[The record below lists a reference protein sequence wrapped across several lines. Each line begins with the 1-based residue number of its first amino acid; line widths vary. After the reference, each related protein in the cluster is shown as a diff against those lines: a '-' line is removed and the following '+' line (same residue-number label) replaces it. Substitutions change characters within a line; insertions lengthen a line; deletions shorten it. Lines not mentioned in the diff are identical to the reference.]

1 LREVAVIAPV
11 MPTYGRA
18 DYVFERGEGAYL
30 FTETGERF
38 LDFGCGIAVTSLGH
52 AHPHLVAALKE
63 QAERLWHTSNL
74 YRISGQ
80 ERLAERLVANS
91 FADSVFFGNSGA
103 EANEG
108 ALKMARRWQWAGGHP
123 ERYRTIAFN
132 GAFHG
137 RTLAT
142 ISAGGSA
149 KHLEG
154 FGPAVEGF
162 DHVPLHDSNALRQAI
177 TGETAAIIVEP
188 VQGEGGI
195 TPVDPQFLK
204 AIRAAA
210 DEFGLLVIYDEV
222 QCGMG
227 RTGKLFAHEWAG
239 VAPDIMAVAKALGGG
254 MPIGAVMA
262 TERVASA
269 MAPGTHGSTFGGN
282 PLATAVGNAVLDVM
296 LEPGFMAGVEAKA
309 KALRK
314 GLDALAL
321 KHPEMIVETR
331 GLGMMIGVKV
341 TPPVG
346 DVINALRE
354 KKLLTVPAGDNMV
367 RLLPPLIVEQA
378 QIDEALAA
386 LDAVLGEMTP

>member
-1 LREVAVIAPV
+1 

-18 DYVFERGEGAYL
+18 DLVFARGEGAYL
-30 FTETGERF
+30 FTETGERY

-52 AHPHLVAALKE
+52 AHPHLVAALKD

-91 FADSVFFGNSGA
+91 FADSVFFANSGA

-108 ALKMARRWQWAGGHP
+108 ALKMARRYQWANGHP

-142 ISAGGSA
+142 ISAGSAA

-154 FGPAVEGF
+154 FGPPVEGF
-162 DHVPLHDSNALRQAI
+162 DHIPLHDSNALRQAI
-177 TGETAAIIVEP
+177 TAETAAIIVEP

-210 DEFGLLVIYDEV
+210 DEFGLIVIYDEV

-227 RTGKLFAHEWAG
+227 RSGKLFAHEWAG
-239 VAPDIMAVAKALGGG
+239 VAPDVMSVAKALGGG
-254 MPIGAVMA
+254 MPIGAILA
-262 TERVASA
+262 SERVASA
-269 MAPGTHGSTFGGN
+269 MTAGSHGSTFGGN

-296 LEPGFMAGVEAKA
+296 LEPGFLPGVEAKA
-309 KALRK
+309 RALRK
-314 GLDALAL
+314 GLDDLAR
-321 KHPEMIVETR
+321 KHPEMILEIR

-341 TPPVG
+341 APPVG
-346 DVINALRE
+346 DVVQALRDR
-354 KKLLTVPAGDNMV
+354 KLLTVPAGDNMV

-378 QIDEALAA
+378 QIDEGLAA
-386 LDAVLGEMTP
+386 LDAVMAEMTP

>member
-1 LREVAVIAPV
+1 LRDVAVIAPV

-222 QCGMG
+222 
-227 RTGKLFAHEWAG
+227 
-239 VAPDIMAVAKALGGG
+239 
-254 MPIGAVMA
+254 
-262 TERVASA
+262 
-269 MAPGTHGSTFGGN
+269 
-282 PLATAVGNAVLDVM
+282 
-296 LEPGFMAGVEAKA
+296 
-309 KALRK
+309 
-314 GLDALAL
+314 
-321 KHPEMIVETR
+321 
-331 GLGMMIGVKV
+331 
-341 TPPVG
+341 
-346 DVINALRE
+346 
-354 KKLLTVPAGDNMV
+354 
-367 RLLPPLIVEQA
+367 
-378 QIDEALAA
+378 
-386 LDAVLGEMTP
+386 

>member
-1 LREVAVIAPV
+1 MIAPV

-108 ALKMARRWQWAGGHP
+108 ALKMARRWQWANGHP

-142 ISAGGSA
+142 ISAGGSP

-227 RTGKLFAHEWAG
+227 RTGKLFAHEWSG
-239 VAPDIMAVAKALGGG
+239 VTPDIMAVAKALGGG
-254 MPIGAVMA
+254 MPIGAVLA

-309 KALRK
+309 KVLRK
-314 GLDALAL
+314 GLDALAA
-321 KHPEMIVETR
+321 KHPEMILDIR

-341 TPPVG
+341 APPVG
-346 DVINALRE
+346 DVITALRE

-367 RLLPPLIVEQA
+367 RLLPPLIIEQE

>member
-1 LREVAVIAPV
+1 

-18 DYVFERGEGAYL
+18 DLVFARGEGAYL
-30 FTETGERF
+30 FTETGERY

-52 AHPHLVAALKE
+52 AHPHLVAALKD

-91 FADSVFFGNSGA
+91 FADSVFFANSGA

-108 ALKMARRWQWAGGHP
+108 ALKMARRYQWANGHP

-142 ISAGGSA
+142 ISAGSAA

-154 FGPAVEGF
+154 FGPPVEGF
-162 DHVPLHDSNALRQAI
+162 DHIPLHDSNALRQAI
-177 TGETAAIIVEP
+177 TAETAAIIVEP

-210 DEFGLLVIYDEV
+210 DEFGLIVIYDEV

-227 RTGKLFAHEWAG
+227 RSGKLFAHEWAG
-239 VAPDIMAVAKALGGG
+239 VAPDVMSVAKALGGG
-254 MPIGAVMA
+254 MPIGAILA
-262 TERVASA
+262 SERVASA
-269 MAPGTHGSTFGGN
+269 MTAGSHGSTFGGN

-296 LEPGFMAGVEAKA
+296 LEPGFLPGVEAKA

-314 GLDALAL
+314 GLDDLAR
-321 KHPEMIVETR
+321 KHPEMILEIR

-341 TPPVG
+341 APPVG
-346 DVINALRE
+346 EVVQALRDR
-354 KKLLTVPAGDNMV
+354 KLLTVPAGDNMV

-378 QIDEALAA
+378 QIDEGLAA
-386 LDAVLGEMTP
+386 LDAVMAEMTP

>member
-1 LREVAVIAPV
+1 MIAPV

-18 DYVFERGEGAYL
+18 DLVFARGEGAYL
-30 FTETGERF
+30 FTETGERY

-52 AHPHLVAALKE
+52 AHPHLVAALKD

-80 ERLAERLVANS
+80 ERLAERLVASS
-91 FADSVFFGNSGA
+91 FADSVFFANSGA

-108 ALKMARRWQWAGGHP
+108 ALKMARRYQWTNGHP

-142 ISAGGSA
+142 ISAGGAA

-154 FGPAVEGF
+154 FGPPVEGF
-162 DHVPLHDSNALRQAI
+162 DHIPLHDSNALRQAI
-177 TGETAAIIVEP
+177 TAETAAIIVEP

-210 DEFGLLVIYDEV
+210 DEFGLIVIYDEV

-227 RTGKLFAHEWAG
+227 RSGKLFAHEWAG
-239 VAPDIMAVAKALGGG
+239 VAPDVMSVAKALGGG
-254 MPIGAVMA
+254 MPIGAILA
-262 TERVASA
+262 SERVASA
-269 MAPGTHGSTFGGN
+269 MTAGSHGSTFGGN
-282 PLATAVGNAVLDVM
+282 PLATAVGNAVLDIM
-296 LEPGFMAGVEAKA
+296 LEPGFLPGVEAKA

-314 GLDALAL
+314 GLDDLAR
-321 KHPEMIVETR
+321 KHPGMILDIR

-341 TPPVG
+341 APPVG
-346 DVINALRE
+346 DVVQALRDR
-354 KKLLTVPAGDNMV
+354 KLLTVPAGDNMV

-378 QIDEALAA
+378 QIDEGLAA
-386 LDAVLGEMTP
+386 LDVVMAEMTP